1 MKRFFSGLRKKAI
14 PTAVKDDDRFGTGL
28 WRHNRDR
35 FIRAVDRY
43 YTTAVALH
51 EARDSGGSATSGATS
66 GAASGAASEGS
77 SDGEAATASA
87 KDPIDVIVDGTHRLN
102 ALVDVVDDLTA
113 TLHARYPVTGQVV
126 PGPVRQA
133 VGEAPELLTK
143 ASSKVGE
150 AVLAASMARSDESS
164 GRSIDSSAEAT
175 VRFITDAEV
184 LLGRAREILARVE
197 AP

>member
-1 MKRFFSGLRKKAI
+1 MKRFFSGLRKKAT
-14 PTAVKDDDRFGTGL
+14 TAVRDDDRFGTGL

-51 EARDSGGSATSGATS
+51 EARDSGGSTTSS
-66 GAASGAASEGS
+66 AASADT
-77 SDGEAATASA
+77 SDGEDITASA
-87 KDPIDVIVDGTHRLN
+87 TDPVDVIVDGTHRLN

-113 TLHARYPVTGQVV
+113 TLHARCPVTGQVV
-126 PGPVRQA
+126 PGPTRQV
-133 VGEAPELLTK
+133 VGDVPELLTK

-150 AVLAASMARSDESS
+150 AVLAASMARSEGPT
-164 GRSIDSSAEAT
+164 GRSIGSSAEAT
-175 VRFITDAEV
+175 ARFITDAEE

-197 AP
+197 AS

>member
-1 MKRFFSGLRKKAI
+1 MKRFFSGLRKKATK
-14 PTAVKDDDRFGTGL
+14 TAVKDDDRFGTGL

-51 EARDSGGSATSGATS
+51 EARDSGGSATSGT
-66 GAASGAASEGS
+66 ASANADDT
-77 SDGEAATASA
+77 SDGKATAASA
-87 KDPIDVIVDGTHRLN
+87 KDPVDVIVDGTHRLN
-102 ALVDVVDDLTA
+102 ALVDVVDELTA
-113 TLHARYPVTGQVV
+113 TLHARFPVTGQVV
-126 PGPVRQA
+126 PGPARQA
-133 VGEAPELLTK
+133 VGDAPELLTK

-150 AVLAASMARSDESS
+150 AVLAASMARSEVPT

-175 VRFITDAEV
+175 VRFISDAEE
-184 LLGRAREILARVE
+184 LLGRAREILAKVE

>member
-1 MKRFFSGLRKKAI
+1 VKRFFSGLRKKATT
-14 PTAVKDDDRFGTGL
+14 TAVKDDDRFGTGL

-51 EARDSGGSATSGATS
+51 EAQDSGGSATSG
-66 GAASGAASEGS
+66 
-77 SDGEAATASA
+77 TASA
-87 KDPIDVIVDGTHRLN
+87 NADDTSDGKATAASAKNPVDVIVDGTHRLN
-102 ALVDVVDDLTA
+102 ALVDIVDGLTA
-113 TLHARYPVTGQVV
+113 ALHTRCPVTGQVV
-126 PGPVRQA
+126 PGPARQA
-133 VGEAPELLTK
+133 VGDAPELLTK

-150 AVLAASMARSDESS
+150 AVLAASMARSERPT

-175 VRFITDAEV
+175 ARFITDAEE

-197 AP
+197 AS

>member
-1 MKRFFSGLRKKAI
+1 MKRFFSGLRKKATK
-14 PTAVKDDDRFGTGL
+14 TAIKDDDRFGTGL

-51 EARDSGGSATSGATS
+51 EARDSGGSTTSS
-66 GAASGAASEGS
+66 AASADT
-77 SDGEAATASA
+77 SDGKATAASA
-87 KDPIDVIVDGTHRLN
+87 KDPVDVIVDGTHRLN
-102 ALVDVVDDLTA
+102 ALVDIVDGLTA
-113 TLHARYPVTGQVV
+113 ALHTRCPVTGQVV
-126 PGPVRQA
+126 PGPARQA
-133 VGEAPELLTK
+133 VGDAPELLTK

-150 AVLAASMARSDESS
+150 AVLAASMARSERPT

-175 VRFITDAEV
+175 ARFITDAEE

-197 AP
+197 AS

>member
-14 PTAVKDDDRFGTGL
+14 PTAIKDDDRFGTGL

-43 YTTAVALH
+43 YTTALALH

-66 GAASGAASEGS
+66 GAASEGS
-77 SDGEAATASA
+77 SDGEATTTSA

>member
-1 MKRFFSGLRKKAI
+1 MKRFFSGLRKKAT
-14 PTAVKDDDRFGTGL
+14 TAVKDDDRFGTGL

-51 EARDSGGSATSGATS
+51 EARDSADSATS
-66 GAASGAASEGS
+66 GAASGAASAGS
-77 SDGEAATASA
+77 SDGDATTASA

-102 ALVDVVDDLTA
+102 ALVDVVDDLTSA
-113 TLHARYPVTGQVV
+113 LHARHPVPGQVV

-133 VGEAPELLTK
+133 VGDAPELLTK

-150 AVLAASMARSDESS
+150 AVLAASMARSDGPS

-175 VRFITDAEV
+175 VRFVTDAEE

-197 AP
+197 AS

>member
-51 EARDSGGSATSGATS
+51 EARDSGGSATSGA
-66 GAASGAASEGS
+66 ASGAASEGS
-77 SDGEAATASA
+77 SDGSVTAASA